1 MKKCFVLVISILIL
15 TDGYSQKSEIKSNL
29 NEYKLDFTSP
39 ESVVNG
45 FFYGLKSINLELL
58 LLVTDQFI
66 EEKDRLPGSRELIRL
81 RDKIKKNDKG
91 LIDDLN
97 ERSKET
103 AWHIE
108 GNSTISRLG
117 DYAFVP
123 VRVQRIKNGQIVI
136 NKSSMFTLIKRN
148 GKWLLI
154 SIEDVVIK

>member
-1 MKKCFVLVISILIL
+1 MKKLILLVIIIFNL
-15 TDGYSQKSEIKSNL
+15 TNGYSQKSEIKSNI
-29 NEYKLDFTSP
+29 NEYKLDFTNP
-39 ESVVNG
+39 ESVVNV
-45 FFYGLKSINLELL
+45 FFYALKSINLELL

-97 ERSKET
+97 QRSKQT
-103 AWHIE
+103 AWHFE
-108 GNSTISRLG
+108 GNSTFSRLG

-123 VRVQRIKNGQIVI
+123 VRIQRIKDGQIVI

-154 SIEDVVIK
+154 SIEDVTIK

>member
-1 MKKCFVLVISILIL
+1 MKRFIALTISFLIFKNL
-15 TDGYSQKSEIKSNL
+15 YSQNPESHYDSSHFKI
-29 NEYKLDFTSP
+29 DFTSP